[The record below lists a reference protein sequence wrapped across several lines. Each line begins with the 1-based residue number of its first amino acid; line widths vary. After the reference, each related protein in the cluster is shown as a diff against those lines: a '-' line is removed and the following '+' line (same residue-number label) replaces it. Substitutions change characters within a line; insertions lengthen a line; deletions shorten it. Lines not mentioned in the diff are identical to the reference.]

1 MKIKKIVM
9 WVSVVCFGLTAAIAL
24 YILFTAAKFSG
35 DIGRIMFTLMT
46 VGVASG
52 MSING
57 LNLYERKK
65 NPLSLV
71 SLGLIAISAVL
82 ALYLCWFRFKWN
94 DFAKFVILISVTSI
108 LFNFVVTSVL
118 NLKKEKLVFQMAVY
132 AILVIF
138 DCFVAGLLYAT
149 KATSKYAILIAAV
162 VILAVFGSAIL
173 TVFSRKNF
181 VYIDTNKQ
189 VAKPDDEDYIKIKKE
204 EYESLLAKIREL
216 EDKLNNKD

>member
-9 WVSVVCFGLTAAIAL
+9 WVSVVCFGITAAIAL
-24 YILFTAAKFSG
+24 YILFSSAKFSG
-35 DIGRIMFTLMT
+35 EIGRVMFTLMT
-46 VGVASG
+46 VGIASG
-52 MSING
+52 MAING

-71 SLGLIAISAVL
+71 SLCLIAISALL

-118 NLKKEKLVFQMAVY
+118 NLKKEKLVFQAAVY
-132 AILVIF
+132 IILGVF

-149 KATSKYAILIAAV
+149 KATAKYSILIAAV
-162 VILAVFGSAIL
+162 VILAVFGSIIL
-173 TVFSRKNF
+173 TVFARKNF
-181 VYIDTNKQ
+181 VYIDSSK
-189 VAKPDDEDYIKIKKE
+189 VAENSIDDGYIKIKKE
-204 EYESLLAKIREL
+204 EYDSLLARISEL
-216 EDKLNNKD
+216 EEKLNNKE